1 MKKSFTLKFYY
12 NIYQA
17 GNEQGIT
24 SVHLASENKQEM
36 KKAPEGCVEYI
47 MNFARAYSVKESQS
61 AGKVEMML
69 N

>member
-1 MKKSFTLKFYY
+1 
-12 NIYQA
+12 
-17 GNEQGIT
+17 
-24 SVHLASENKQEM
+24 M